1 MAKEFTVGEYLTR
14 GGEKAVVFGVVPGD
28 CGQPLVGYRMA
39 EGECVPTAWPKNGRC
54 GTYGA
59 FPQNDLVP
67 NKKKHVRWGYWAH
80 GWYDRAYVF
89 STQETA
95 EESRALEECPC
106 SEVFKYPDI
115 EVEE

>member
-1 MAKEFTVGEYLTR
+1 MSKEFTAGEYLTR

-28 CGQPLVGYRMA
+28 CGQPLVGYRMVK
-39 EGECVPTAWPKNGRC
+39 GECAPTAWTKNGRF

-59 FPQNDLVP
+59 FPQNDLIP
-67 NKKKHVRWGYWAH
+67 NTKKLERWGYWVFN
-80 GWYDRAYVF
+80 GFQWAYIF
-89 STQETA
+89 STQEKA
-95 EESRALEECPC
+95 EESRVLEERPC